1 MTLALGWVALE
12 YLRSHLLSGFPWAP
26 LGVSQWRQL
35 PLIQLASVTGVY
47 GVSFV
52 VCWSSLALGG
62 AFLSMGLRPE
72 SRWSW
77 TAEARLPLLVTLLIM
92 GWGFWEVMGYR
103 RLERLANP
111 RTARLVLVQPSVPQ
125 TLQWD
130 PDEQGRTFAKIEG
143 LSRQALSLEPE
154 VLIWPEGTFGLSKTN
169 YGRMIALLG
178 KNGPDWILGA
188 DDSVTREGRGEA
200 GSRPRTA
207 RYNAAFLRRGDG
219 SMPPAYWKR
228 RLVPF
233 GEYVPL
239 ARWLPFLKWLTPI
252 GDGFESGDRPWTFK
266 LSGGGIAAP
275 VICFED
281 VFPHGIRDHVR
292 PEVDF
297 LLGITNDG
305 WFAESA
311 AQWQHTASAV
321 FRAVENG
328 VALVRV
334 CNNGLTGWWDACGT
348 PRDVLG
354 ESAGNVY
361 APGVLLASVPLGLPR
376 TETPYHRHGD
386 LFAQGALALVSWR
399 LLRTF
404 RTRRPAVQ
412 G

>member
-1 MTLALGWVALE
+1 
-12 YLRSHLLSGFPWAP
+12 
-26 LGVSQWRQL
+26 
-35 PLIQLASVTGVY
+35 
-47 GVSFV
+47 
-52 VCWSSLALGG
+52 
-62 AFLSMGLRPE
+62 MGLRPE

-77 TAEARLPLLVTLLIM
+77 TAEARLPLLVTLMVM

-103 RLERLANP
+103 RLERQANP
-111 RTARLVLVQPSVPQ
+111 ETVRLGLVQPSVPQ

-130 PDEQGRTFAKIEG
+130 PDEQGRIFTKIEN
-143 LSRQALSLEPE
+143 LSRQALALEPE
-154 VLIWPEGTFGLSKTN
+154 VLIWPEGAFGLTETN
-169 YGRMIALLG
+169 YSRMVALLG

-188 DDSVTREGRGEA
+188 DDSVAREG
-200 GSRPRTA
+200 GSGDRPAVA
-207 RYNAAFLRRGDG
+207 RYNAAFLRRADG

-239 ARWLPFLKWLTPI
+239 ARWLPFLKWITPI
-252 GDGFESGDRPWTFK
+252 GDGFESGDRPWTFR
-266 LSGGGIAAP
+266 LTGGATVAP

-297 LLGITNDG
+297 ILCLTNDG

-321 FRAVENG
+321 FRSVENG

-354 ESAGNVY
+354 DSTGQVY
-361 APGVLLASVPLGLPR
+361 APGILLATVPIGLPH

-386 LFAQGALALVSWR
+386 VFAQGSLALVAWR
-399 LLRTF
+399 LLRSLRRQSIRASP
-404 RTRRPAVQ
+404 RTPQ